1 MVLVALESWTGTHLK
16 YMIGGLIPVLITYNL
31 WEGEIKSLHFFL
43 SIYLFVCTGS

>member
-16 YMIGGLIPVLITYNL
+16 YMTGGLIPVLITYNL